1 MSTSPEST
9 VWSDRLSAAN
19 SDGDTTGAANDGAS
33 ATELRH
39 DIDRTRAQM
48 SGTIDAIQSR
58 LAPQQLLTQA
68 KDALAGSAAGV
79 AAGVAAQAQ
88 DRSGKLA
95 AAAQLRVARLR
106 AEWDQMCA
114 RYPWLPIAL
123 ISGAGVGSAV
133 AALLVWNSGRARD

>member
-1 MSTSPEST
+1 MSISPEST

-58 LAPQQLLTQA
+58 LAPQQRVTQA

-79 AAGVAAQAQ
+79 AAQAQA
-88 DRSGKLA
+88 RSGELA